1 MTAKLEDT
9 VVEKLGLVTV
19 GANQEQFFLLKS
31 APDAGEPVVN
41 TADNNELVETVT
53 KSVWAKLV
61 DFFKAKDAKPE
72 DAMSDE
78 EQSMADDEEDELEKK
93 KKAVCKDDS
102 DIAKVAS
109 ATNDKATDPVAN
121 IISEEPQMSDVNVEM
136 VAKAQYDLLAGTVDD
151 LKTRL
156 AKAESIAEAARDASA
171 LQDAIAKAGALE
183 ALPINPSELGT
194 NMHKLAKSD
203 PQLAL
208 YFDAVLKA
216 ADKLLLDLGIY
227 GERGITTG
235 NDTDPVMKAAQSANP
250 REAMLSLNRRDAA
263 EYLAKRQ
270 AATGG
275 RRM

>member
-1 MTAKLEDT
+1 MATELTNVE
-9 VVEKLGLVTV
+9 VEKLGLVTV

-31 APDAGEPVVN
+31 DPVAGEPVAS

-72 DAMSDE
+72 DDMSEE
-78 EQSMADDEEDELEKK
+78 EQSMADDEEDELGKK
-93 KKAVCKDDS
+93 KKVCKDDS
-102 DIAKVAS
+102 DIA
-109 ATNDKATDPVAN
+109 KATDPVAN
-121 IISEEPQMSDVNVEM
+121 IISEEPQMSDANVEM

-235 NDTDPVMKAAQSANP
+235 NDADPVMKAAQSANP

>member
-1 MTAKLEDT
+1 MNELID
-9 VVEKLGLVTV
+9 VNVEKLGLVTV

-31 APDAGEPVVN
+31 ATDAGEPVAN
-41 TADNNELVETVT
+41 TSELTDNSAIVETVT

-61 DFFKAKDAKPE
+61 DFFKAKDAPMPSE
-72 DAMSDE
+72 E
-78 EQSMADDEEDELEKK
+78 EQALADEEDELEKK
-93 KKAVCKDDS
+93 KKEVCKDVDTIDTPAT
-102 DIAKVAS
+102 DIAKATSVA
-109 ATNDKATDPVAN
+109 TKV
-121 IISEEPQMSDVNVEM
+121 EEPQMSDVNVEM

-156 AKAESIAEAARDASA
+156 AKAEATAEASRDSAA

-235 NDTDPVMKAAQSANP
+235 QDIDPVMKASQSADP
-250 REAMLSLNRRDAA
+250 RAALLGLDRRSAN